1 MGKHTAGP
9 WKVGRTIATTGV
21 MPIKSGHSLIAH
33 VTHPKWGYEDTP
45 QDESECLANA
55 ALISA
60 SPTMYEFILRL
71 ARNGNKE
78 AQSTLDALNLG
89 N

>member
-9 WKVGRTIATTGV
+9 WKVSSSILVCSEDGKVIANCLPMV
-21 MPIKSGHSLIAH
+21 EIAELSI
-33 VTHPKWGYEDTP
+33 GIE
-45 QDESECLANA
+45 ESSSNA